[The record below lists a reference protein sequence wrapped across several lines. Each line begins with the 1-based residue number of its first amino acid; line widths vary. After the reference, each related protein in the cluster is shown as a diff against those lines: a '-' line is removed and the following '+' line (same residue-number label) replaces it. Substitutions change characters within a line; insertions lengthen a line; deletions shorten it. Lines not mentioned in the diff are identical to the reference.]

1 MDKTLKPGTGKNKR
15 RRERNG
21 LAWRLFSPD
30 GETCRYCPHDGS
42 KHLISSGQPHFY
54 RPATEEEKRD
64 PTVTL
69 YQHDTPRDG
78 TILLRRITVS
88 KQAEVITA
96 FCTACANWPRFM
108 VIPTMNAPIHRWK
121 LPGSTSS
128 RKLRNE
134 AFLHCAGERVWRC
147 QRSL

>member
-21 LAWRLFSPD
+21 MAWQLFSPD

-42 KHLISSGQPHFY
+42 KHLISSGQPNFY
-54 RPATEEEKRD
+54 RPATENEERD
-64 PTVTL
+64 PTVML
-69 YQHDTPRDG
+69 YQHDTPRNG

-96 FCTACANWPRFM
+96 FCTACAE
-108 VIPTMNAPIHRWK
+108 AA
-121 LPGSTSS
+121 GTSQVLCYQ
-128 RKLRNE
+128 RTL
-134 AFLHCAGERVWRC
+134 ATGEVVGVKKHMS
-147 QRSL
+147 QKQEGVAA